1 MRYGP
6 NPVLIDVM
14 RRSTDANSVRG
25 AFAKAQ
31 TLMGSLRQTT
41 GRELVEAGLPE
52 DQIDIVVRVSITAQT
67 LAITSEDRLN
77 IGGRNYAIRSVGLPE
92 RRGGYIEIACG
103 LSIGN

>member
-6 NPVLIDVM
+6 NRVLIDVM
-14 RRSTDANSVRG
+14 RRSTDADKVRG
-25 AFAKAQ
+25 LYAKAQ

-52 DQIDIVVRVSITAQT
+52 DQIDLVIRVPVTAQT
-67 LAITSEDRLN
+67 LAITSVDRL
-77 IGGRNYAIRSVGLPE
+77 IVGGRNYAIRSVGLPE
-92 RRGGYIEIACG
+92 GRGNFIEIACV